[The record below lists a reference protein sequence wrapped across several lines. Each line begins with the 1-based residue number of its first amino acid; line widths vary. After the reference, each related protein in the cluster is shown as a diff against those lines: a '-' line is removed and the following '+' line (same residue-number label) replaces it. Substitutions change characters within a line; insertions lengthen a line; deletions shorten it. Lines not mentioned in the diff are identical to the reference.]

1 MAEEIILHKENKV
14 SAEYEAHDNI
24 KYDIDEN
31 DLYQIDNMSFDEKR
45 ENIEWRKHEFES
57 ELENAYEI
65 EIQNGMTCIYGN
77 KVNKIFE

>member
-45 ENIEWRKHEFES
+45 ENIE
-57 ELENAYEI
+57 
-65 EIQNGMTCIYGN
+65 
-77 KVNKIFE
+77 